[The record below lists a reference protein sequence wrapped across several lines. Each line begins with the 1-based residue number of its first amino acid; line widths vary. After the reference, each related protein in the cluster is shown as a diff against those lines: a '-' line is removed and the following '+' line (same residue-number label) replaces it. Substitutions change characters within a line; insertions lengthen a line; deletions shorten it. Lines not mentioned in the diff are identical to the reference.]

1 MTLLRATALS
11 IAVDGRELA
20 RIADMSL
27 ERGQVWAVLGPNGA
41 GKTTLLHTLA
51 GLRPSPPGAIT
62 LNDVSLSHVPAGERA
77 KHIAL
82 LLQDTDAVFPGTVL
96 ELALS
101 GRYPH
106 ARDRWYDTA
115 DDIAIALTA
124 LHTVGVAALAQRD
137 VHTLSG
143 GERRR
148 AAIAAL
154 LAQHA
159 PLMLLDEAG
168 NHLDI
173 KHHVDVLTAVR
184 KHVTERNGAAMLS
197 MHDVNVALQFCD
209 HALLLFG
216 DGEVAMG
223 VCRDILTEQT
233 LSRLYGHGMTRL
245 THADYTAFLP
255 TTP

>member
-1 MTLLRATALS
+1 MTLLRATNLS
-11 IAVDGRELA
+11 IAIDGRELA
-20 RIADMSL
+20 RIAEMRL
-27 ERGQVWAVLGPNGA
+27 ERGQMWAVLGPNGA

-62 LNDVSLSHVPAGERA
+62 LNDIALSQVPARERA

-82 LLQDTDAVFPGTVL
+82 LLQDTDAIFPGTVL
-96 ELALS
+96 ALALS

-115 DDIAIALTA
+115 DDIAIALAA
-124 LHTVGVAALAQRD
+124 LHTVGVAPLAQRE

-143 GERRR
+143 GECRR

-154 LAQHA
+154 LAQQA

-184 KHVTERNGAAMLS
+184 KHVTERDGAAMLS

-209 HALLLFG
+209 YALLLFG
-216 DGEVAMG
+216 DGEVVMG
-223 VCRDILTEQT
+223 LCRDVLTEQN
-233 LSRLYGHGMTRL
+233 LSRLYGHEMTKL
-245 THADYTAFLP
+245 TQANYTAFLP
-255 TTP
+255 TMA